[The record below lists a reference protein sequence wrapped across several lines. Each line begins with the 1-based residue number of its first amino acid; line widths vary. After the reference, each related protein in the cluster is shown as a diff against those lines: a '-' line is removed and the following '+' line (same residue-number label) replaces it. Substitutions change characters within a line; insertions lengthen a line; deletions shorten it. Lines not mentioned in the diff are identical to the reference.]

1 MWNKST
7 FNSLGEATLKV
18 TNPLNNEEN
27 DVNFVVVPNG
37 FECLLGLK
45 TIRKLDLITTDSEKF
60 IGKIGKDLGDLGRVK
75 LKVDPN
81 ASPRAL
87 PIHSLKNLKYQ

>member
-7 FNSLGEATLKV
+7 LNALREATLRV

-37 FECLLGLK
+37 LNVC
-45 TIRKLDLITTDSEKF
+45 
-60 IGKIGKDLGDLGRVK
+60 
-75 LKVDPN
+75 
-81 ASPRAL
+81 
-87 PIHSLKNLKYQ
+87 